1 MTKKWAYWDRYP
13 GLRPLRGLTR
23 GYHLSP
29 FQGWDLKR
37 MFSTK
42 NVPRSMFRV
51 RCFPR
56 TMFDVINNAQQA
68 RLDKLQLAALAGL
81 MAVGVAFVYSATMIG
96 ETANALP
103 IYDQLWF
110 RQIVWYALGLGG
122 AAALCLIDYRAISRF
137 SFIIYWLTI
146 LLLIAVLIPGV
157 GSVRFG
163 ARRWFDLHVFQLQ
176 PSEFAKLSF
185 ILAQAHFL
193 SRPPEELKLPGN
205 FWKSIGLMM
214 LPFVFILK
222 EPDLGSALV
231 LVPTGLGMMFVAGTP
246 RRYLVKL
253 CGAVGLLGVLL
264 VGDVLFAPPHFR
276 IPIQEYQRQRLLVYF
291 GTSFTSAG
299 ASEEEKD
306 QARNLQNQKSYQ
318 VRQALIAVGDGG
330 FWGRG
335 WRQGKQT
342 ALQFLPPGA
351 AHNDF
356 IFSVIAEEKGFVG
369 SMVVLTLYAVILFT
383 GIRIAGQARDRL
395 GKMIAVGV
403 VTLIF
408 SHVFINIGMNIRIVP
423 VTGIPLPLLS
433 YGGSSVLGSLIAL
446 GMLQNVYMYRKVY

>member
-1 MTKKWAYWDRYP
+1 
-13 GLRPLRGLTR
+13 
-23 GYHLSP
+23 
-29 FQGWDLKR
+29 
-37 MFSTK
+37 
-42 NVPRSMFRV
+42 
-51 RCFPR
+51 
-56 TMFDVINNAQQA
+56 MFDVINNAQQS
-68 RLDKLQLAALAGL
+68 RVDKLQLAAVACL
-81 MAVGVAFVYSATMIG
+81 MFVGVAFVYSATM
-96 ETANALP
+96 TSDSAAAVPFL
-103 IYDQLWF
+103 DQLWF
-110 RQIVWYALGLGG
+110 RQMVWYGLGIG
-122 AAALCLIDYRAISRF
+122 VATALCLVDYRSLSRF
-137 SFIIYWLTI
+137 SFVIYWLTI

-163 ARRWFDLHVFQLQ
+163 ARRWIDLKVFQLQ
-176 PSEFAKLSF
+176 PSEFAKLAF

-214 LPFVFILK
+214 LPFVFIMK

-231 LVPTGLGMMFVAGTP
+231 LVPTGLAMMFVAGTP
-246 RRYLVKL
+246 RKYLYQLV
-253 CGAVGLLGVLL
+253 GAVGLLGMLL
-264 VGDVLFAPPHFR
+264 VADVLFAPKHFR

-291 GTSFTSAG
+291 GASF
-299 ASEEEKD
+299 ASKDASPEE
-306 QARNLQNQKSYQ
+306 QAKARLTELEKSYQ

-369 SMVVLTLYAVILFT
+369 SIVVLTLYAVVLFT